1 MIYYVEKEAK
11 NAQDKNW
18 NLLTESEAWLW
29 NSPKIGRNRKRKWN
43 IFKTDRIDRICNRRP
58 SGQNVTQ
65 SWTLYWMCVWKK
77 MPHFC
82 ILLSPV
88 KTRARRNDLRFSIRS
103 GGGLRHGRWIPLW
116 RTMVSQKKQWFR
128 SVLPLRQESVTAV
141 PCWRIWQVPE
151 TGRKAWD
158 SGQERMKQMFRNGW
172 MDWDCNC

>member
-1 MIYYVEKEAK
+1 MIKEKIFQKWSMFCWEA
-11 NAQDKNW
+11 NW
-18 NLLTESEAWLW
+18 NLLTESAAWLW
-29 NSPKIGRNRKRKWN
+29 NFPKIGRNRKRKWN
-43 IFKTDRIDRICNRRP
+43 IFKTDRIDRI
-58 SGQNVTQ
+58 
-65 SWTLYWMCVWKK
+65 L
-77 MPHFC
+77 PHFY

-151 TGRKAWD
+151 TGRKVWD
-158 SGQERMKQMFRNGW
+158 SAPDQTRQMFRNGW
-172 MDWDCNC
+172 MDWVCNC